1 MIEGWEEPKFN
12 PNTGTYELRIKVKG
26 DKETYTQIIEFM
38 NLKSVQDYIK
48 FIEIARG
55 QRSR

>member
-1 MIEGWEEPKFN
+1 MISGWEEPVFN
-12 PNTGTYELRIKVKG
+12 PKTGTYELRIKVKS
-26 DKETYTQIIEFM
+26 DKETYTQIIEFQ

-55 QRSR
+55 QRGR

>member
-12 PNTGTYELRIKVKG
+12 PKSGTYELRIKVKSG
-26 DKETYTQIIEFM
+26 KETYNQIVEFV
-38 NLKSVQDYIK
+38 NLKSAQEYIK

-55 QRSR
+55 QRSH